1 MKRSYLDYAMS
12 VIVARALPDVRD
24 GLKPVHRRIL
34 YSMKVNG
41 NEWNRGYRKSAR
53 IVGDVIGKYHP
64 HGELAIYDAM
74 VRMAQDFAMRLPL
87 IDGQGNFGSMDGD
100 PPAAYR
106 YTEARLARV
115 ADSLLDDLDNDTVD
129 FQPNYDETER
139 EPKVLP
145 AGLPNLL
152 VNGAQGIAV
161 GMATNIP
168 PHNLGEVIDA
178 CCAYLDNGAIT
189 VEELMEHVPAPD
201 FPTGGIIMGR
211 AGTHAAF
218 KTGRGAVILRAKSH
232 VEEIRKDREA
242 LVFTEMPYQVNKA
255 KLIERIAECVREKL
269 IEGISELRDESD
281 RDGVR
286 VVVELKRDAEP
297 DIVLNQL
304 YRHTAL
310 QTSFGVNML
319 ALNGGRPELLTLR
332 DIVAA
337 FIAFREVVVTRRTSY
352 LLGKARERAHTLIGL
367 LIAVAN
373 LDDIIA
379 LIRAAPDPATAR
391 AGLTGRAW
399 PAADVAPL
407 VALVGEPGR
416 EVADDGT
423 YRLSDEQARA
433 ILDLRLQRL
442 TGLERDKIAEEL
454 RGLIAEIGGYLEIL
468 GSRVRL
474 IEVLRGEL
482 LAIRERFATPRRTQI
497 EDVEF
502 EADIEALIQREAMVV
517 TVSHSGY
524 IKRVP
529 LSTYRAQRRGGRG
542 RAGMAIREEDFLS
555 EVFVASTHAPVL
567 FFTSSGR
574 VYKLKVHRL
583 PLGTPQARGRPMVNL
598 LPNLVPGETIS
609 TVMPL
614 PEDEESWAELTVMF
628 ATANGY
634 VRRNALSDFGDV
646 RANGKIAMKF
656 EGEDADDRLIAVA
669 TCTEA
674 DDVLLAT
681 RNGKAIRF
689 PVGDVRVFTGRSSVG
704 VRGIRLLGDDLVISM
719 SILRHEEVGPDVR
732 NAYLS
737 LAARRRRPVGEEG
750 EPGDLAPEPEET
762 DAEPGDEEGS
772 ISEETYAD
780 LAQREECVLS
790 VTEKGFGVRTSAY
803 DYRITGR
810 GGQGID
816 NMDLRRRD
824 DAVVAVFPVGG
835 NDQIMLVTDG
845 GMVIRCPVH
854 DIRIARRRS
863 QGVVIFKVGEGERV
877 VSVARLPEVAE
888 ENGDNGDAAAD
899 DTTADQ
905 PIDQGRETDQSRR
918 PIRGTHD
925 PAARRDLSWHF
936 RPDHQRPL
944 RHHPPGGQ
952 AGRPA
957 GHRRRPQRRQ
967 GSAVRDR
974 RAGRDRARRGRP
986 SRKRRRRAD
995 RGARLRHA
1003 ADELRRVGRS
1013 RSGHPRAAGGVGF
1026 RVRISDGRDKRPPQP
1041 ADRDHL
1047 SDGLRPLPVHLVAFR
1062 QGDRR
1067 ARRRR
1072 LAFRQPAGRPTPA
1085 RPLRHRLRQ
1094 AWPPRRRRRIGGGPK
1109 TRRSQGIHRRP
1120 AAALAA
1126 PLIASF
1132 Q

>member
-41 NEWNRGYRKSAR
+41 NEWNRAYRKSAR

-64 HGELAIYDAM
+64 HGEVAIYDAM

-100 PPAAYR
+100 SPAAYR

-115 ADSLLDDLDNDTVD
+115 ADSLLDDLDKDTVD

-145 AGLPNLL
+145 AGFPNLL

-189 VEELMEHVPAPD
+189 VEELMEYVPAPD
-201 FPTGGIIMGR
+201 FPTGGLILGR
-211 AGTHAAF
+211 AGSHAAY

-242 LVFTEMPYQVNKA
+242 LVFTEIPYQVNKA
-255 KLIERIAECVREKL
+255 KLVERIAELVREKL
-269 IEGISELRDESD
+269 IEGIAELRDESD

-297 DIVLNQL
+297 EIVLAQL
-304 YRHTAL
+304 HRHTAL

-332 DIVAA
+332 DVIAA
-337 FIAFREVVVTRRTSY
+337 FVAYREEVITRRTSY
-352 LLGKARERAHTLIGL
+352 LLGKARERAHTLLGL

-373 LDDIIA
+373 LDEIIA

-416 EVADDGT
+416 AVAEDGT

-442 TGLERDKIAEEL
+442 TGLERDKISEEL
-454 RGLIAEIGGYLEIL
+454 RGLITEIGGYLEIL
-468 GSRVRL
+468 RSRARL

-517 TVSHSGY
+517 TVSHGGY

-529 LSTYRAQRRGGRG
+529 LSTYRSQRRGGRG
-542 RAGMAIREEDFLS
+542 RAGMGMRDADFLN

-574 VYKLKVHRL
+574 VYKLKVYRL

-598 LPNLVPGETIS
+598 LPNLVGGETIS

-614 PEDEESWAELTVMF
+614 PEDEASWADLTVMF

-674 DDVLLAT
+674 NDVLLAT

-689 PVGDVRVFTGRSSVG
+689 RADDVRVFSGRSSVG
-704 VRGIRLLGDDLVISM
+704 VRGIRLLGDDFVISM
-719 SILRHEEVGPDVR
+719 SILRHVEVAADVR
-732 NAYLS
+732 DAYLS
-737 LAARRRRPVGEEG
+737 LAARRRRDIGEEG
-750 EPGDLAPEPEET
+750 EAGAELPPESEEPEG
-762 DAEPGDEEGS
+762 EPGAEAGS

-790 VTEKGFGVRTSAY
+790 VTERGFGVRTSAF

-810 GGQGID
+810 GGQGIE

-824 DAVVAVFPVGG
+824 GDAVVAVFPVGN
-835 NDQIMLVTDG
+835 NDQIMLITDG

-863 QGVVIFKVGEGERV
+863 QGVVIFKVGDGERV
-877 VSVARLPEVAE
+877 VSVARLPDEAD
-888 ENGDNGDAAAD
+888 ENGDGPA
-899 DTTADQ
+899 
-905 PIDQGRETDQSRR
+905 E
-918 PIRGTHD
+918 D
-925 PAARRDLSWHF
+925 P
-936 RPDHQRPL
+936 PDN
-944 RHHPPGGQ
+944 
-952 AGRPA
+952 
-957 GHRRRPQRRQ
+957 PQ
-967 GSAVRDR
+967 
-974 RAGRDRARRGRP
+974 
-986 SRKRRRRAD
+986 
-995 RGARLRHA
+995 
-1003 ADELRRVGRS
+1003 
-1013 RSGHPRAAGGVGF
+1013 
-1026 RVRISDGRDKRPPQP
+1026 ISDDQQ
-1041 ADRDHL
+1041 
-1047 SDGLRPLPVHLVAFR
+1047 SDDG
-1062 QGDRR
+1062 QQTDTGD
-1067 ARRRR
+1067 
-1072 LAFRQPAGRPTPA
+1072 Q
-1085 RPLRHRLRQ
+1085 
-1094 AWPPRRRRRIGGGPK
+1094 
-1109 TRRSQGIHRRP
+1109 
-1120 AAALAA
+1120 
-1126 PLIASF
+1126 
-1132 Q
+1132 